1 MPYGCG
7 CALFIVTA
15 LVVTVVL
22 VIMRWIGGGQSGAA
36 WNQNPVPITG
46 SAAVLSD
53 GLTIMYSNPDGFC
66 RTQSLTA
73 TETAA
78 SVVLSL
84 SESQGLDNG
93 CSGFG
98 AAGPAGSPGAPPSGG
113 GSAAT
118 ATVTL
123 NSSLGGRRL
132 VDAVTGRMIPFF
144 DQRRALLLPAVAG
157 WSPWP
162 APADF
167 TTDAPYFGGPGA
179 TVLAERL
186 YGVDSGMQSRNGMSL
201 MIVQVAG
208 GGWHPPDGTVTTRV
222 LVRGRAGLAAP
233 GIIVWSEG
241 GHTIAVIGEGQAT
254 AGGPA
259 GPQGRPPL
267 PLASL
272 EAIASVL
279 IGDGQA

>member
-1 MPYGCG
+1 MGYGCG
-7 CALFIVTA
+7 CALVIVTA
-15 LVVTVVL
+15 LVVAVVL
-22 VIMRWIGGGQSGAA
+22 VIMQWIGGGQQAGHAED
-36 WNQNPVPITG
+36 QDPVPITG

-53 GLTIMYSNPDGFC
+53 GVTIVYSDPNGFC
-66 RTQSLTA
+66 RLQGLTA
-73 TETAA
+73 AETAA

-84 SESQGLDNG
+84 SESQGLVNGTG

-98 AAGPAGSPGAPPSGG
+98 PAGPAASPGGPAWGG
-113 GSAAT
+113 GSPAT

-123 NSSLGGRRL
+123 ESPLGDRRL
-132 VDAVTGRMIPFF
+132 VDAVTGRTIPCF
-144 DQRRALLLPAVAG
+144 DQRRALLLPEVAG
-157 WSPWP
+157 WSTWP
-162 APADF
+162 APDDF
-167 TTDAPYFGGPGA
+167 TTNAPYFGGPGA
-179 TVLAERL
+179 AVLAERL
-186 YGVDSGMQSRNGMSL
+186 FGVDSRTQSRNGMSL

-222 LVRGRAGLAAP
+222 LVRGRAGRAAP

-241 GHTIAVIGEGQAT
+241 GHTIAVIGEGQ
-254 AGGPA
+254 GPA
-259 GPQGRPPL
+259 GGRQGRPPL